1 MTSNPNERSENFS
14 VGETARLRLSNIR
27 GPARPTPARHPAGLA
42 PNRLAR
48 GEASLEDTVSALK
61 TQ

>member
-27 GPARPTPARHPAGLA
+27 GPARPTSAPHPA
-42 PNRLAR
+42 PP
-48 GEASLEDTVSALK
+48 ASPPTASPAAK
-61 TQ
+61 PA